1 MAPAK
6 ELAERLGLQFDD
18 LALLSQSLIHSSYV
32 HEQPSAGLSNERLEF
47 LGDSVLSLI
56 VTELLWK
63 RYPTEDEGSLTTRRA
78 AVVSARGLARIAQRL
93 ELDKYLVLG
102 LGATAAGERS
112 RKSVL
117 AATFEAV
124 TGAIYLEHGLERTR
138 EWLLEVAAAEL
149 EVKPAVEE
157 LKPPK
162 SALQELSYAKT
173 GRAPQYRL
181 VSDEGPPHSKHYVV
195 EAVVAGQTLGRG
207 EGRNR
212 RDAETEAAREALARI
227 AKGAEIAGHGR
238 REPPAVTEA
247 GQEGEEEAAAS

>member
-1 MAPAK
+1 MRMAPAR
-6 ELAERLGLQFDD
+6 ELAERLGLHFDD
-18 LALLSQSLIHSSYV
+18 LALLSQALIHSSYV

-47 LGDSVLSLI
+47 LGDSVISLI
-56 VTELLWK
+56 VSEALWE

-78 AVVSARGLARIAQRL
+78 AIVSARGLARIAQRL
-93 ELDKYLVLG
+93 ALDEYLVLG

-124 TGAIYLEHGLERTR
+124 TGAIYMEHGLERTR
-138 EWLLEVAAAEL
+138 QWFLEVAAPEL
-149 EVKPAVEE
+149 EDKPEVEE

-162 SALQELSYAKT
+162 SALQELSYSRT

-181 VSDEGPPHSKHYVV
+181 VSDEGPPHAKHYVV
-195 EAVVAGQTLGRG
+195 EAVVGGQVLGHG

-212 RDAETEAAREALARI
+212 RDAETEAAREALAKI
-227 AKGAEIAGHGR
+227 AEGAKLGERVPAAR
-238 REPPAVTEA
+238 RRQPAK
-247 GQEGEEEAAAS
+247 EAAS